1 MPRAMASDRVRV
13 GNMGSGQLH
22 DFALSPE
29 PALSLRHIGSEGEPL
44 LQIDGVLQDP
54 QALVDYAATEG
65 RFEPAYGPGGGYPG
79 VRAAAPLDYVEAV
92 VRALDP
98 LLREAF
104 GLAGVRLGKAEC
116 NLSLVTLAAASL
128 VAAQREP
135 HVDTSDPL
143 QFAFLHYLCP
153 ASFGGTAF
161 YRHRSTGFETLTPE
175 RLELYRSARDDERR
189 AEAAAGYIDTDTGA
203 FVQTAAVDAMFNR
216 LVVYRSRVLHSGK
229 IGPDAPLSA
238 DPRRGRLTANVF
250 LTYRQG

>member
-1 MPRAMASDRVRV
+1 
-13 GNMGSGQLH
+13 MGPPL
-22 DFALSPE
+22 DFALSRQPD
-29 PALSLRHIGSEGEPL
+29 LSLRHIGSEGEPL
-44 LQIDGVLQDP
+44 LQIDGLLQGP

-98 LLREAF
+98 FLREAF
-104 GLAGVRLGKAEC
+104 GLTGVRLGNAEC
-116 NLSLVTLAAASL
+116 NLSLVTLPPASL

-135 HVDTSDPL
+135 HVDTGDPL

-153 ASFGGTAF
+153 ESFGGTAF
-161 YRHRSTGFETLTPE
+161 YRHRSTGFETLPPD
-175 RLELYRSARDDERR
+175 RLDAYQAARDAERR
-189 AEAAAGYIDTDTGA
+189 DEAAAGYIDSDTGA
-203 FVQTAAVDAMFNR
+203 FVQIAATDARFNR
-216 LVVYRSRVLHSGK
+216 LVIYRSHLLHSGK
-229 IGPDAPLSA
+229 IAPDAPLSA